1 MESTREKEGSREH
14 VQALLERRL
23 DAASRRWH
31 AAARTEVEE
40 GVDEERFCAL
50 FSLASRYTPRG
61 PLEPDADEIARA
73 GELLPGWSPERW
85 TVLEAGRV
93 ALVLARRD
101 LADPSGARAVEE
113 LFRYADVG
121 ELCAAYRS
129 LAHLPMAERFT
140 WRAGEGART
149 SMRSVFEATCC
160 DTPYPARYFDSV
172 AWRSAVI
179 KALFVEAPLWR
190 IHGLD
195 GRLDAELA
203 RMALDLADERRSAGR
218 PVNPETW
225 LCLGRFAVERG
236 LASVERELAGG
247 PPRARA
253 GAALALARAGE
264 RERLEKLAASEK
276 DPLVAR
282 TARSA
287 LAGAHGQAAFAAL
300 DPEARGAQ
308 TGGNR

>member
-1 MESTREKEGSREH
+1 METSDH
-14 VQALLERRL
+14 VRGMLDRRL
-23 DAASRRWH
+23 DAGQRGWN
-31 AAARTEVEE
+31 ARARAEIEE
-40 GVDEERFCAL
+40 GVDDGRFCAL

-61 PLEPDADEIARA
+61 ALAPEREATARA
-73 GELLPGWSPERW
+73 AELLPGWNPERW
-85 TVLEAGRV
+85 TALEAARV
-93 ALVLARRD
+93 ALILARKD
-101 LADPSGARAVEE
+101 LGDPSGARAVEE

-129 LAHLPMAERFT
+129 LAHLPMPDRFT

-160 DTPYPARYFDSV
+160 DTPYPAKHFDAV

-190 IHGLD
+190 FH
-195 GRLDAELA
+195 RLDARLDEELA

-225 LCLGRFAVERG
+225 LCLGTHGGARALE
-236 LASVERELAGG
+236 SIERELAGG

-253 GAALALARAGE
+253 SAALALARAGA
-264 RERLEKLAASEK
+264 RERLERLAASEK
-276 DPLVAR
+276 DPPVREVAR
-282 TARSA
+282 AA
-287 LAGAHGQAAFAAL
+287 LAGRHGPEAFAAL
-300 DPEARGAQ
+300 EN
-308 TGGNR
+308 T

>member
-1 MESTREKEGSREH
+1 MQTKEKRETREH
-14 VQALLERRL
+14 VQAMLERRL
-23 DAASRRWH
+23 DAAGRAWH
-31 AAARTEVEE
+31 QAARAEIDD
-40 GVDEERFCAL
+40 GVDDERFCAL

-61 PLEPDADEIARA
+61 ALRPDRDEIASA
-73 GELLPGWSPERW
+73 GERLPGWNPERW
-85 TVLEAGRV
+85 TVLETARV
-93 ALVLARRD
+93 ALILARPD

-113 LFRYADVG
+113 LFRYADIG

-129 LAHLPMAERFT
+129 LAHLPMPERFV

-160 DTPYPARYFDSV
+160 DTPYPSMHFDAV
-172 AWRSAVI
+172 AWRSAAI

-195 GRLDAELA
+195 ARLDAELA

-225 LCLGRFAVERG
+225 LCLGAHAGERG
-236 LASVERELAGG
+236 LASIERELASG

-253 GAALALARAGE
+253 AAAIALARAGE
-264 RERLEKLAASEK
+264 RARLEKLATTDK
-276 DPLVAR
+276 DPLVAA
-282 TARSA
+282 TARRA
-287 LAGAHGQAAFAAL
+287 LAGVTDPTAFAAL
-300 DPEARGAQ
+300 DTAGTA
-308 TGGNR
+308 TA